1 MTGTATITTAYAR
14 FTSCSGCQLML
25 LNCEDSLLAFAQQIS
40 LQAFPLVS
48 SAITGCDRVDLALVE
63 GAISKPE
70 EVARLMELRRQA
82 SFLVAVGSCALT
94 GGVNSLVPGERAQA
108 IRDVYGETPAELL
121 SFTPQPVGRF
131 VTVDFAVPG
140 CPPER
145 QDLLEVL
152 ASLPWGGWPG
162 RQVMPVCMECRI
174 LENPCLLTENH
185 LPCIGPVTQAG
196 CRARCPSV
204 GVPCEGCRG
213 VVAEANFEELY
224 RLLLEAGLSEYDVEK
239 RLTRFARSGPWRE

>member
-1 MTGTATITTAYAR
+1 
-14 FTSCSGCQLML
+14 
-25 LNCEDSLLAFAQQIS
+25 
-40 LQAFPLVS
+40 
-48 SAITGCDRVDLALVE
+48 
-63 GAISKPE
+63 
-70 EVARLMELRRQA
+70 
-82 SFLVAVGSCALT
+82 
-94 GGVNSLVPGERAQA
+94 
-108 IRDVYGETPAELL
+108 
-121 SFTPQPVGRF
+121 
-131 VTVDFAVPG
+131 
-140 CPPER
+140 
-145 QDLLEVL
+145 
-152 ASLPWGGWPG
+152 
-162 RQVMPVCMECRI
+162 VMPVCMECRI